1 MISRRRARETP
12 RIYSSC
18 IRTHTSILH
27 INRCI
32 YDVARDTTTLRRRR
46 VLQFRSSPFSSL
58 LFSFLSFSFSLP
70 LSPRSV
76 HGSVPRWSIDL
87 IQIQTRSPEF
97 HPLLSF
103 SLSFHLFPPPSCP
116 NHRVFASSVSFYP
129 IGTRVSVRAFVA
141 YRPILSLSISFSP
154 TALRSIPFSLSL
166 SPLLLLS
173 FFS

>member
-70 LSPRSV
+70 FLLDPCTGPSLDGRSTDSNSNAIARISSPSFLFTLFPSFSSPLVSQSSCLRLIRLFLSHRYTCFRARIRRV
-76 HGSVPRWSIDL
+76 
-87 IQIQTRSPEF
+87 SP
-97 HPLLSF
+97 HSF
-103 SLSFHLFPPPSCP
+103 SLYLFLSY
-116 NHRVFASSVSFYP
+116 RVAIYP
-129 IGTRVSVRAFVA
+129 F
-141 YRPILSLSISFSP
+141 
-154 TALRSIPFSLSL
+154 LSL